1 MTLRDILITAVEI
14 IMVGVT
20 LWSLF
25 HEDKF
30 VAFEEKIKAHIRRR
44 RLRVVRNTRA
54 EIRLAENR

>member
-1 MTLRDILITAVEI
+1 MTIRDIIITLAEI

-30 VAFEEKIKAHIRRR
+30 VAFEEKIKARIRRR
-44 RLRVVRNTRA
+44 RLKVGRQPHSD
-54 EIRLAENR
+54 IRFAENR

>member
-1 MTLRDILITAVEI
+1 MTFTDILITLVEI

-44 RLRVVRNTRA
+44 RLKVVHTVPA
-54 EIRLAENR
+54 DIRLAENR